1 MPVPPIRTDNWAKG
15 ANNIAKPERLPAGF
29 VRELVNLDPS
39 EGGQLEKRVGYERI
53 AAGENVR
60 YAVSLTGRVVFVD
73 GGDISCYSAD
83 SDSSQVI
90 GSMAADGDIA
100 GAVLNGQA
108 YLVGAFDSL
117 RTDGREVKPWAV
129 PAPGFDV
136 ELIAGALPAGIY
148 KVAVTAFGA
157 DGEESGVEPVIF
169 RLAEGQAFRVVSDDS
184 RPLQVYVSPA
194 NGATLYSQGPLIGGA
209 MAISVVDDHGA
220 RLTTAGLVPLPV
232 CSMLAAFH
240 SLLVGACGNYV
251 VFTAPM
257 TPHLMDPVAG
267 FFQYPEPPTVIAPT
281 EGGVYV
287 VADRTYFVT
296 GLDTGTPSQVP
307 VLDLQAVRGSAVRLP
322 DKRVAWFTRYGMAIG
337 NAAGEISLPNRQTYA
352 PDIARSGAA
361 GVLENNGIPM
371 VVTTMRGEAKPN
383 NLATGDF
390 ADLEIADAL

>member
-136 ELIAGALPAGIY
+136 ELITGALPAGIY

-209 MAISVVDDHGA
+209 MAITVVDDQGA

-307 VLDLQAVRGSAVRLP
+307 VLDLQAVRGSAVQLP

>member
-39 EGGQLEKRVGYERI
+39 EGGQLEMRADYGLI

-60 YAVSLTGRVVFVD
+60 IAVSLSGRVVFVD

-136 ELIAGALPAGIY
+136 ELITGALPAGIY

-209 MAISVVDDHGA
+209 MAITVVDDQGA

-307 VLDLQAVRGSAVRLP
+307 VLDLQAVRGSAVQLP

>member
-1 MPVPPIRTDNWAKG
+1 MPAPTTRTDNWAKG

-29 VRELVNLDPS
+29 VRELVNLDPT
-39 EGGQLEKRVGYERI
+39 EGGQLEMRASHARVL
-53 AAGENVR
+53 AADDMR
-60 YAVSLTGRVVFVD
+60 LAVSLPGRVVYVE
-73 GGDISCYSAD
+73 GGDIGCYHAD

-100 GAVLNGQA
+100 GAVINGQV
-108 YLVGAFDSL
+108 YLSGAFDSF

-169 RLAEGQAFRVVSDDS
+169 RLAEGQAIRVISDDA
-184 RPLQVYVSPA
+184 RPLRVYLSPA

-209 MAISVVDDHGA
+209 MAVTGVDDQTA
-220 RLTTAGLVPLPV
+220 RLTTSGLVPLPA

-240 SLLVGACGNYV
+240 SLLVGVCGNYV

-257 TPHLMDPVAG
+257 TPHLMDPVTG
-267 FFQYPEPPTVIAPT
+267 FLQYPEPPTVIAPT

-296 GLDTGTPSQVP
+296 GLDTGTPRQVP
-307 VLDLQAVRGSAVRLP
+307 VLDLKAVRGSAARLP

-337 NAAGEISLPNRQTYA
+337 NSAGEISLPNRQTYA
-352 PDIARSGAA
+352 PDIACSGAA

-390 ADLEIADAL
+390 ADLEIGDAL